1 MTDTLNAFEQ
11 MLEES
16 ARQFEC
22 QSSERTEPPTT
33 SIIVLDLEFLYDRS
47 SYSGY
52 SISEGATACKD
63 IRWPFHQVAAACW
76 LTAAFAAGSDVPKVS
91 EPTVLSLET
100 IDERTLLETLFDALH
115 KNAAA
120 VLVTWGGE
128 VRDLAVLRHRAE
140 VHDLILPQQLRNGSP
155 HAPQRLDLCRAT
167 CVQAA
172 AVHLGE
178 YAASS
183 SIPAKPLPAKQIG
196 ALAERGEWG
205 KVREQVCADV
215 LTTSVIALR
224 YLSARDLIRC
234 DRASSQAAIAEAA
247 ASSIPHSKFVSR
259 DFVPW
264 AMGQPAA
271 LVMRDR
277 LEQPFH

>member
-1 MTDTLNAFEQ
+1 MTDPLNLLEQ
-11 MLEES
+11 MLEKE
-16 ARQFEC
+16 ARQFEG
-22 QSSERTEPPTT
+22 QHTERAEPATK
-33 SIIVLDLEFLYDRS
+33 SIIVLDLEYLWHRDAYA
-47 SYSGY
+47 GY
-52 SISEGATACKD
+52 AISEGVTACKD
-63 IRWPFHQVAAACW
+63 IRWPFHKIAAACW
-76 LTAAFAAGSDVPKVS
+76 LSATF
-91 EPTVLSLET
+91 TVLLE
-100 IDERTLLETLFDALH
+100 RLFDALH
-115 KNAAA
+115 ENGTA
-120 VLVTWGGE
+120 VLATWGGE